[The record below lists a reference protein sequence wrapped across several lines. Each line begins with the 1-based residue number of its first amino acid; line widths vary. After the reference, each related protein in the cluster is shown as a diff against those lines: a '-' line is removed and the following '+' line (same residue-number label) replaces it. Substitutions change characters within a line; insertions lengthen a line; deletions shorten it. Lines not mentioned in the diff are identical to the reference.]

1 MGKIFYLGYYD
12 IPENKKEN
20 RNIALAATNKMTYI
34 VSTLDKLGYEVE
46 VVSASATQNSEGYP
60 PKSIKLGKNSK
71 LVLFKTLPSGNKW
84 NRIKSVFYSHFQ
96 LLKYLLTVLQKE
108 DKVIVYHSVA
118 YANIVRWAKIIKN
131 FKLVLEV
138 EEIYS
143 DVNGNKRERRKE
155 YKLFRYADAF
165 IFPTELLNKKL
176 NVECKPY
183 SIIYGTYQ
191 VEKNRKCK
199 FDDRKIHCIY
209 AGTLDSRKGGAEAAI
224 SAATKLNSDYHIHIL
239 GFGNEEEKHK
249 IENNIMELSKKYDC
263 KVTYD
268 GLLSGEEY
276 IKFVQCCDI
285 GLSTQDPTAEFND
298 TSFPSKILSYM
309 ANGLRVVSVRI
320 PVIECSAINKYISY
334 YSKQEPE
341 EIAKAIK
348 RVNLSEPYDSRKVI
362 LELDLKFQKDIKK
375 LMEKEI

>member
-1 MGKIFYLGYYD
+1 MSKIFYLGYYD
-12 IPENKKEN
+12 IPENKGEN
-20 RNIALAATNKMTYI
+20 RKIALAATNKMAYI
-34 VSTLDKLGYEVE
+34 ISTLDKLGYSVE
-46 VVSASATQNSEGYP
+46 VISPSATQNSESYP
-60 PKSIKLGKNSK
+60 AKSIKLGKNSK
-71 LVLFKTLPSGNKW
+71 LVLFKTLSSGNKW
-84 NRIKSVFYSHFQ
+84 NRIKSVFYSRIQ
-96 LLKYLLTVLQKE
+96 VLKYLLTVLKRE

-118 YANIVRWAKIIKN
+118 YANIVRLVKIIKK

-143 DVNGNKRERRKE
+143 DVNGSRRERKKE
-155 YKLFRYADAF
+155 HKLFRYADAF
-165 IFPTELLNKKL
+165 IFSTELLNKKL
-176 NVECKPY
+176 NVEHKPY

-199 FDDRKIHCIY
+199 FDDGKIHCIY
-209 AGTLDSRKGGAEAAI
+209 AGTLDSRKGGAAAAI
-224 SAATKLNSDYHIHIL
+224 SVATKLNSDYHIHIL
-239 GFGNEEEKHK
+239 GFGNEEEKHR
-249 IENNIMELSKKYDC
+249 IQTNITELSKKYDC

-276 IKFVQCCDI
+276 IKFIQRCDI

-309 ANGLRVVSVRI
+309 ANGLRVVSARI
-320 PVIECSAINKYISY
+320 PVIECSAINKYMSY

-348 RVNLSEPYDSRKVI
+348 RINLSELYDSRNVI
-362 LELDLKFQKDIKK
+362 LELDLNFQKDIKQ
-375 LMEKEI
+375 LLEKEV

>member
-1 MGKIFYLGYYD
+1 MSKIFYLGYYD
-12 IPENKKEN
+12 IPENKEEN
-20 RNIALAATNKMTYI
+20 RNIALSATNKMAYI
-34 VSTLDKLGYEVE
+34 ISTLDKLGYKVE
-46 VVSASATQNSEGYP
+46 VVSASATQNSKGYP
-60 PKSIKLGKNSK
+60 EKSIKLEKNSK
-71 LVLFKTLPSGNKW
+71 LLLFKTLPSGNKW
-84 NRIKSVFYSHFQ
+84 NRIKSVFYSRFQ
-96 LLKYLLTVLQKE
+96 VLKYLLTVLKKE
-108 DKVIVYHSVA
+108 DKVIVYHSIA
-118 YANIVRWAKIIKN
+118 YANIVRWAKIIKK

-143 DVNGNKRERRKE
+143 DVNGNKREQKKE

-165 IFPTELLNKKL
+165 IFPTELLNEKL
-176 NVECKPY
+176 NVERKPY

-239 GFGNEEEKHK
+239 GFGNEEEKQK

-285 GLSTQDPTAEFND
+285 GLSTQNPTAEFND

-320 PVIECSAINKYISY
+320 PVIECSAINK
-334 YSKQEPE
+334 
-341 EIAKAIK
+341 
-348 RVNLSEPYDSRKVI
+348 L
-362 LELDLKFQKDIKK
+362 
-375 LMEKEI
+375 